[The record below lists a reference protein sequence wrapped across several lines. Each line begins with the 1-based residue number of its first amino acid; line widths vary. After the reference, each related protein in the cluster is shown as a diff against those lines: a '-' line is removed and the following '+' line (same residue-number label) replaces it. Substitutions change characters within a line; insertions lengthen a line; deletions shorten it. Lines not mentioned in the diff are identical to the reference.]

1 MIYPHFSSV
10 SISKK
15 RRNRPRRKNDSVAT
29 KRKIS
34 PVDGSDDNCLQD
46 SPRGEK
52 LRKSCHSEILAEECE
67 LQFVSQS

>member
-1 MIYPHFSSV
+1 MAI
-10 SISKK
+10 
-15 RRNRPRRKNDSVAT
+15 

-52 LRKSCHSEILAEECE
+52 LRKSCHSELLAEECE